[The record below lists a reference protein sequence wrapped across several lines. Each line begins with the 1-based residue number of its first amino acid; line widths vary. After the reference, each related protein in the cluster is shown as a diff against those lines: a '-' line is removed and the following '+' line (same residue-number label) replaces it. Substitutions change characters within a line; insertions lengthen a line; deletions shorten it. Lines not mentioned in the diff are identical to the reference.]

1 LKREALFYL
10 IKNPM
15 SLINPSQHYDYAF
28 AGAGASTTLQLMSL
42 ERRGLLQNKSV
53 LIIDPDEKI
62 KNDKTYCFW
71 SNTSDA
77 ITNNCEAIISYKWN
91 KIIVNNDVQES
102 ISPLAYSHVSG
113 SDVYNELR
121 RIIHTYNITRIF
133 DSVLTIE
140 HTNDVLNINTKATTY
155 QAKLMFDSRP
165 PTYKPLL
172 ANESHLAQSFIG
184 YVITTVEEITSQDCV
199 RLMDFE
205 VAQQGYTQFMYV
217 LPFNA
222 NTALVEL
229 TRFGSDVITPNEAEP
244 VLKEYIQSHFGE
256 YTIVDIEKGCIPMS
270 NAEIDIDE
278 IKNVIPIGARAGA
291 IKSSTGYA
299 FKNMFYQAE
308 QLADNIQH
316 QQKLTTKHNK
326 NRFTFYDRLLLLIL
340 KDEAEMGKPIFKTL
354 FQKNKAVN
362 VLHFIEEKTSIVQD
376 LKILSS
382 LPIKPFLKA
391 LYFDVNVKL
400 KSIGSPVLL
409 ILFTILLIAI
419 QASIPASFDIIQY
432 TVFAIGLFL
441 VGIPHGALDNIVE
454 SGDVNNGIKLNFIV
468 KYLLKAGV
476 YFIVW
481 LIHPGTALVL
491 FLLYSAMHFG
501 QADMQEW
508 KANKSRI
515 FESTVWGAIVLSM
528 LLLGHV
534 SETNSVLKNMD
545 VFVIPLSNESGLY
558 ATLFLSIVGVSWG
571 LYSRKIPMIMISL
584 TLLLAI
590 YLPLLTAFA
599 LYFIGQHSITG
610 WAHLKNSFNSNNIT
624 LFKKALPYNLG
635 AWFLFSIVLINMDNS
650 WTSSF
655 FIFVSCISLPHVLAM
670 NKFYKED

>member
-1 LKREALFYL
+1 
-10 IKNPM
+10 M
-15 SLINPSQHYDYAF
+15 SLINSTQLYDYAF
-28 AGAGASTTLQLMSL
+28 AGAGASTTLLLMSL
-42 ERRGLLQNKSV
+42 ERRGLLQNKLV
-53 LIIDPDEKI
+53 LIIDPDEKL

-77 ITNNCEAIISYKWN
+77 IANNCEAIISYKWN

-121 RIIHTYNITRIF
+121 RIIHTYNITRLN
-133 DSVLTIE
+133 DSVFKIE
-140 HTNDVLNINTKATTY
+140 NENEVINIHTNGTTY
-155 QAKLMFDSRP
+155 QSKLVFDSRP
-165 PTYKPLL
+165 PSYKPLL

-184 YVITTVEEITSQDCV
+184 YVITTENPIEMQDCV

-229 TRFGSDVITPNEAEP
+229 TRFGSDVITANEAEP
-244 VLKEYIQSHFGE
+244 VLKDYIQSHFGE
-256 YTIVDIEKGCIPMS
+256 YTLVDIEKGCIPMS
-270 NAEIDIDE
+270 NAEIDVDE

-308 QLADNIQH
+308 QMADNILH
-316 QQKLTTKHNK
+316 QQKLTTKQNK

-362 VLHFIEEKTSIVQD
+362 VLHFIEEKTSLVQD
-376 LKILSS
+376 IKILSS
-382 LPIKPFLKA
+382 LPIQPFLKA

-400 KSIGSPVLL
+400 KSIGSPLLL
-409 ILFTILLIAI
+409 ILFTLLLIAL
-419 QASIPASFDIIQY
+419 QASIPQSFDIIQY
-432 TVFAIGLFL
+432 TVFAICLFL

-454 SGDVNNGIKLNFIV
+454 SGDVNNGIQLNFIA

-476 YFIVW
+476 YFLVW

-491 FLLYSAMHFG
+491 FLLYSALHFG

-508 KANKSRI
+508 KANKSRLL
-515 FESTVWGAIVLSM
+515 ESTLWGTLVLTM

-534 SETNSVLKNMD
+534 NETNSVLKNMD

-558 ATLFLSIVGVSWG
+558 ATLFLSIIGVSWG
-571 LYSRKIPMIMISL
+571 IYNRKIPMIMISL
-584 TLLLAI
+584 TLLLAT

-610 WAHLKNSFNSNNIT
+610 WAHLKTTFKISNLS

-635 AWFLFSIVLINMDNS
+635 AWFLFSIVLINIDNS

-670 NKFYKED
+670 NKFYKVNS

>member
-1 LKREALFYL
+1 
-10 IKNPM
+10 M
-15 SLINPSQHYDYAF
+15 SLNYPSQLYDYAF

-42 ERRGLLQNKSV
+42 EKRGLLENKSV
-53 LIIDPDEKI
+53 IIFDPDK
-62 KNDKTYCFW
+62 KLNNDKTYCFW
-71 SNTSDA
+71 SNANDA
-77 ITNNCEAIISYKWN
+77 ITINCEAIISYKWN
-91 KIIVNNDVQES
+91 KIIVNNNVQES

-121 RIIHTYNITRIF
+121 RIIQTYNITRLY

-140 HTNDVLNINTKATTY
+140 PINDVLNLHTNGTSY
-155 QAKLMFDSRP
+155 QAKLVFDSRP
-165 PTYKPLL
+165 PSYKALL

-184 YVITTVEEITSQDCV
+184 YVINTENTIAMHDSV

-205 VAQQGYTQFMYV
+205 VAQLGYTQFMYV

-229 TRFGSDVITPNEAEP
+229 TRFGSDVITVNEAEP
-244 VLKEYIQSHFGE
+244 ILKEYIHSHFGE
-256 YTIVDIEKGCIPMS
+256 YSLLNIEKGCIPMS
-270 NAEIDIDE
+270 NAELDIDE
-278 IKNVIPIGARAGA
+278 IKNVIPMGARAGA

-308 QLADNIQH
+308 QTAENILH

-362 VLHFIEEKTSIVQD
+362 VLHFIEEKTSLAQD
-376 LKILSS
+376 IKILST
-382 LPIKPFLKA
+382 LPIIPFLKA
-391 LYFDVNVKL
+391 LYFDVKVNL
-400 KSIGSPVLL
+400 KRIGSPVFL
-409 ILFTILLIAI
+409 ILFTILLIAL
-419 QASIPASFDIIQY
+419 QASFPQSFNIIQY
-432 TVFAIGLFL
+432 TIFAMGLFL

-454 SGDVNNGIKLNFIV
+454 SGDVNRGIKLGFIV
-468 KYLLKAGV
+468 KYLFKAGL

-481 LIHPGTALVL
+481 LIHPGTALIL

-508 KANKSRI
+508 KSNKSRML
-515 FESTVWGAIVLSM
+515 ESTLWGTIVLSL

-534 SETNSVLKNMD
+534 TETNSVLHNMN
-545 VFVIPLSNESGLY
+545 VFIIPISNEWGLY
-558 ATLFLSIVGVSWG
+558 ATFFLSIIGVSWG
-571 LYSRKIPMIMISL
+571 LYNRNVSMLIISI
-584 TLLLAI
+584 TLLLAA
-590 YLPLLTAFA
+590 YLPLLTAFG

-610 WAHLKNSFNSNNIT
+610 WTHLKNSFNSNNIT

-635 AWFLFSIVLINMDNS
+635 AWLLFSIVFINMDNS

-670 NKFYKED
+670 HKFYQSNHTS